1 MLYLITYVV
10 TSPNGSKRLKTHYP
24 TSEKDT
30 WDALEQLRTD
40 DTLTLVSVVLLKDE
54 DGRLIDNG

>member
-10 TSPNGSKRLKTHYP
+10 TSPNGSKRLETHYP
-24 TSEKDT
+24 TNERDT
-30 WDALEQLRTD
+30 WTALEQLRTV
-40 DTLTLVSVVLLKDE
+40 DTLTLVSVVLFKDE